1 MIKKIILSFFILTTV
16 SELTFAEGKSYVG
29 GSVGVT
35 NLGYTQ
41 YKNGKLEAGAIG
53 KLFGGYGST
62 FGESRKFYLGGELN
76 FDLASYPNNALT
88 SSTNYALGASL
99 IPGIMLTPDTMIY
112 GRLGLQA
119 NRFDGSGNSIQFGD
133 QLGLGAQTKI
143 SKKWDVRAEY
153 ISVSNVATK
162 RDSQLLTG
170 LVYNFG

>member
-1 MIKKIILSFFILTTV
+1 M
-16 SELTFAEGKSYVG
+16 
-29 GSVGVT
+29 
-35 NLGYTQ
+35 
-41 YKNGKLEAGAIG
+41 
-53 KLFGGYGST
+53 
-62 FGESRKFYLGGELN
+62 N

-119 NRFDGSGNSIQFGD
+119 NRFNDSGSTQFGD